1 MPRKITNVEDLK
13 SLIKERL
20 NKLMESEAK
29 SVGDP
34 MDVKMNSMTDEG
46 GKLKDKVGT
55 NDPMSVKM
63 NSEAKNGTEDTGA
76 QVAVKAG
83 AAKGEK
89 GPTAG
94 QADAKMEEKSSAEAS
109 VKAGVP
115 FVEKPKEGMN
125 KMDDEGTDETKT
137 YVEAGSASVGSQ
149 PTTVGQKAPDFKE
162 AAPESEEKE
171 KRIADA
177 IQMKE
182 GMKFKNKAE
191 LLTFIKEEARRIAT
205 II

>member
-1 MPRKITNVEDLK
+1 MPRKITNVEELK

-20 NKLMESEAK
+20 NKIMESEAK

-46 GKLKDKVGT
+46 GKLKDAVGT
-55 NDPMSVKM
+55 NDPMSVEM
-63 NSEAKNGTEDTGA
+63 NSELKNGTEETGA
-76 QVAVKAG
+76 QVSVKAG
-83 AAKGEK
+83 AAKGDK

-94 QADAKMEEKSSAEAS
+94 QAGAKMEEKSGSEAS
-109 VKAGVP
+109 VKAGDP
-115 FVEKPKEGMN
+115 FIEKPKEGMN
-125 KMDDEGTDETKT
+125 KMDQDGDDTTKT
-137 YVEAGSASVGSQ
+137 YAEAGSGSVGSQ

-162 AAPESEEKE
+162 AAPEGEKD

-182 GMKFKNKAE
+182 GMRFKNKE
-191 LLTFIKEEARRIAT
+191 DLISFIKEEAKRIAD
-205 II
+205 IL